1 MTYYLLLLVSAS
13 SLECYACVSKKS
25 WDDCT
30 STKTQCSS
38 VEDQCIKVHF
48 MAGGVKSFQKG
59 CAPKITCESA
69 DNPIC
74 REGTGGSVTCDI
86 SCCVTDNCNAGSMI
100 VVSSLLLLA
109 CAVASLLVLVQ
120 AWNNSEMKDF
130 CGCISDFSLQNTF
143 SKEIKRQCWA
153 RPERTV
159 FSWRLKEVLKCNVI
173 FFCFWR

>member
-1 MTYYLLLLVSAS
+1 ML
-13 SLECYACVSKKS
+13 CMCKKS

-38 VEDQCIKVHF
+38 VEDQCIKVHY

-69 DNPIC
+69 NNPIC
-74 REGTGGSVTCDI
+74 REGSGGSVTCDI
-86 SCCVTDNCNAGSMI
+86 SCCDTDNCNAGSMI

-109 CAVASLLVLVQ
+109 CAVASPLVLVQ
-120 AWNNSEMKDF
+120 TWNNSEMKDF
-130 CGCISDFSLQNTF
+130 CGCISDVSLLQNTF

-153 RPERTV
+153 QPKRTV
-159 FSWRLKEVLKCNVI
+159 FSWRSKEVLKCKGI